1 MPRIPYC
8 DEVETPREMI
18 PLFEE
23 AKRQWGTER
32 PRYYRLFGHAPA
44 FVEAWQLIDRKL
56 RLNRLQAGDSEF
68 VKLEE
73 LAILKT
79 SYINS
84 CNN

>member
-8 DEVETPREMI
+8 DEVQTPEEMV

-23 AKRQWGTER
+23 SERQWGSAR

-56 RLNRLQAGDSEF
+56 RLERLKAGDAGF
-68 VKLEE
+68 VRLEE
-73 LAILKT
+73 LVILKT

-84 CNN
+84 CSN